1 MSPPANQGV
10 RRSARTIRGCERN
23 CDFDFVIYL
32 LTRYMLCLLRAIL
45 SKVPARDG
53 EAHLQIG
60 KYRVHG

>member
-1 MSPPANQGV
+1 MS
-10 RRSARTIRGCERN
+10 TRGCERN

-32 LTRYMLCLLRAIL
+32 LTRYVLCLLRAIL

-60 KYRVHG
+60 KYRVPG